1 MITVTAIK
9 YVPPAIQGLVRD
21 LRVRWALEEAG
32 LPYRAKL
39 YDLPEIKTDAYR
51 AALQPFGQVPA
62 LQDGDL
68 TLFESGAILLYIA
81 ARSDVLFPPEAVG
94 RERAISWVFA
104 AVNSVEPMLQP
115 FCFLDLFYPG
125 AEWVKMYRPEGER
138 LAKMRLSALSNCLRD
153 RDYLEDRFTIGD
165 LAMAMVLRMTRDT
178 DLLADY
184 PNLTAYRVRCEAR
197 PAFQRA
203 LNTQLAEYKAHA
215 PAA

>member
-32 LPYRAKL
+32 LRYDVKL
-39 YDLPEIKTDAYR
+39 YDLPDIKTNAYR
-51 AALQPFGQVPA
+51 ALQPFGQVPA
-62 LQDGDL
+62 LQDHDL
-68 TLFESGAILLYIA
+68 TLFESGAILLHIA
-81 ARSDVLFPPEAVG
+81 ARSEALFPSDATG
-94 RERAISWVFA
+94 RERATSWVFA

-125 AEWVKMYRPEGER
+125 QEWVKLYRPEGER
-138 LAKMRLSALSNCLRD
+138 LAKMRLSALSNCLGN

-165 LAMAMVLRMTRDT
+165 LMMAMVLRMTRDT
-178 DLLADY
+178 NLLADY
-184 PNLTAYRVRCEAR
+184 PNLADYRIRCEAR

-203 LNTQLAEYKAHA
+203 LNAQLADFKANA
-215 PAA
+215 PVN